1 MRKKAVLL
9 AASASVASGMGGGK
23 KTFGSTWCA
32 VCLSLKS
39 RRSSCCF
46 FCASDLVASRLRR
59 RMQRKDREPY
69 SGHGRLCRWP
79 GAGTAN
85 DPW

>member
-1 MRKKAVLL
+1 MRKKALLL

-23 KTFGSTWCA
+23 EQFGSLGVLYACHEFP
-32 VCLSLKS
+32 SLILQY
-39 RRSSCCF
+39 

-59 RMQRKDREPY
+59 RMQRKDGEPY

-79 GAGTAN
+79 DAGTAD
-85 DPW
+85 DPR